1 MTEVAAVVGNYQGAS
16 VLPDCLASLGRQTL
30 PPSEV
35 IVVDAGSTDGSPA
48 AAAATGATVVNVRNG
63 GLGFLYNRGAEL
75 AEAPYVLLLNN
86 DVALDPRCVEHLAAE
101 LDADERRFAADPTQL
116 DWAGSDV
123 IHARTTLG
131 RG

>member
-35 IVVDAGSTDGSPA
+35 
-48 AAAATGATVVNVRNG
+48 TVVNVRNG

-101 LDADERRFAADPTQL
+101 LDADEQRFAADPTQL
-116 DWAGSDV
+116 DWAGTDV